1 MKKVLLISLFLL
13 LCVNSFSQRATEQL
27 FAGVDK
33 PTIWE
38 GWGSAITIR
47 GVGDYT
53 DHVFI
58 AKYCISDDHT
68 QMRINVGDNQS
79 GDDCAV
85 IGICMAGEPNWKG
98 IYYFYNNGKF
108 GIKTSTPRHELDVN
122 GTTITENL
130 LVTSGNVG
138 IGTENPQN
146 KLDVNG
152 TIRAK
157 EILVESNWAD
167 FVFKQNYKL
176 PTLREV
182 EEHIKEK
189 GTLPNVPSEEEV
201 KANGVSL
208 GKTNALLLQKIEELT
223 LYVIQQQKAM
233 EQQQKEIEDL
243 KTKIILKK

>member
-1 MKKVLLISLFLL
+1 MKKVLFVSLFLL
-13 LCVNSFSQRATEQL
+13 ACSNLYSQSFSKEL
-27 FAGVDK
+27 HIDVDTPLK
-33 PTIWE
+33 WE
-38 GWGSAITIR
+38 GWGGALVIN
-47 GVGDYT
+47 GVGTYT
-53 DHVFI
+53 DRIFI
-58 AKYCISDDHT
+58 AKYCLGDNQT
-68 QMRINVGDNQS
+68 QMRLNIGDDKW

-85 IGICMAGEPNWKG
+85 IGTQDDATNWRG
-98 IYYFYNNGKF
+98 LFYFYNNGKV
-108 GIKTSTPRHELDVN
+108 GINTSVPKKELDVK
-122 GTTITENL
+122 GTIRADSL
-130 LVTSGNVG
+130 LITSGNVG

-167 FVFKQNYKL
+167 FVFKRNYKL

-201 KANGVSL
+201 KANGISV

-233 EQQQKEIEDL
+233 EQQQKEIEEL
-243 KTKIILKK
+243 KLRIIQ

>member
-1 MKKVLLISLFLL
+1 MKKVLFMLLFLL
-13 LCVNSFSQRATEQL
+13 LCVNLYSQNFTDQL
-27 FAGVDK
+27 NAGDDE

-38 GWGSAITIR
+38 GWGAAVMVR

-53 DHVFI
+53 DRVWI
-58 AKYCISDDHT
+58 SKYCMGKDHT
-68 QMRINVGDNQS
+68 QMRINVGDNQL

-85 IGICMAGEPNWKG
+85 IGITVEEEPGWKG

-108 GIKTSTPRHELDVN
+108 GIKTSTPKHELDVN
-122 GTTITENL
+122 GTTITKDL

-138 IGTENPQN
+138 IGTDNPQN

-182 EEHIKEK
+182 EEYIKEK

-201 KANGVSL
+201 KANGISV
-208 GKTNALLLQKIEELT
+208 GENNALLLQKIEELT
-223 LYVIQQQKAM
+223 LYVIQQQK
-233 EQQQKEIEDL
+233 EIEEL
-243 KTKIILKK
+243 KQQIMK